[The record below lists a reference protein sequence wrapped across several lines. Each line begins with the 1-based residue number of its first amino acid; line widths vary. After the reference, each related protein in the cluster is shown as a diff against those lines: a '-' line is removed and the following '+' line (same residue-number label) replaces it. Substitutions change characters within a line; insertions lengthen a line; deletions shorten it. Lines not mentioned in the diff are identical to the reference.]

1 MPPSKRAEPS
11 SGDWA
16 ARLAGKIEEVV
27 AFIRDRSVRPI
38 FAAVHVVI
46 FGVVI
51 LVLAVVL
58 LVLFLILMFRIL
70 DNYVFPGQE
79 WASFAVMG
87 GIFVTAGLFLISRRG
102 SPDSR

>member
-16 ARLAGKIEEVV
+16 ARLAGRIEEVV

-38 FAAVHVVI
+38 FAAVHVLI
-46 FGVVI
+46 FGLVI
-51 LVLAVVL
+51 LVLATVL
-58 LVLFLILMFRIL
+58 LLLFLILLFRLL
-70 DNYVFPGQE
+70 DTYVFPGHV

-87 GIFVTAGLFLISRRG
+87 GIFVIGGLFLISRRG
-102 SPDSR
+102 SPDSP